1 MQKHAKQRR
10 KKDAQIKAPIENLQT
25 AKYNQLQQT
34 AIDTKKT
41 QHQHRNAKIT
51 NAVAGTQRCRTKDIN
66 WLLPEGSENATFFHI
81 DSCMIFGWI
90 PVAIPASCCYSRAYP
105 FKKYRALPV
114 RFFFMLGSA
123 A

>member
-1 MQKHAKQRR
+1 MNKSSDRELASCKMQSAATNRDRH
-10 KKDAQIKAPIENLQT
+10 
-25 AKYNQLQQT
+25 
-34 AIDTKKT
+34 KKT

-51 NAVAGTQRCRTKDIN
+51 NAVAGTRRCRTTDIN
-66 WLLPEGSENATFFHI
+66 WLLPEGSENATFLHI
-81 DSCMIFGWI
+81 DSCMLFGWI